1 MHSPYLPPTLNK
13 YCYLVTETTQIF
25 KLVEKKCPTSLS
37 ELFPTSLTTDDN
49 VLLFFKFY
57 CYVNF
62 TLIPLVNEYFQSLKH
77 N

>member
-1 MHSPYLPPTLNK
+1 MHSLHFPPTLNK
-13 YCYLVTETTQIF
+13 YCYLVTENTQIF
-25 KLVEKKCPTSLS
+25 KLVEKKCPTTLS

-62 TLIPLVNEYFQSLKH
+62 TLILLVNEYFQSLKH

>member
-1 MHSPYLPPTLNK
+1 MQSPHFPPTLNK
-13 YCYLVTETTQIF
+13 YCYLVTENTQIF
-25 KLVEKKCPTSLS
+25 KLVGKKCPTSLS

-62 TLIPLVNEYFQSLKH
+62 TLILLVNEYFQSLKH

>member
-1 MHSPYLPPTLNK
+1 MHSPHFPPTLNK
-13 YCYLVTETTQIF
+13 YCYLVTKNTQIF

-62 TLIPLVNEYFQSLKH
+62 TLILLVHEYFQSLKH